1 MTAKREPKALTKR
14 AVDDAQP
21 TDKQWILWDGGTS
34 AIPGFG
40 LRVSPGG
47 AKTYLVQYRMRGT
60 HVDRRYTIGRHGE
73 FTPAQA
79 RDRAMAIKQMVRS
92 GIDPR
97 DHHAALAEAA
107 ANDQRTSKERS
118 FGKVADSWLDSYKT
132 DRKGKPRR
140 ASSLRIAGTVV
151 RHFKSQFGEKRI
163 DKIGRGDVRAAI
175 DAIDAEKVA
184 MRSSAFSYG
193 RILWK
198 WAYEGELV
206 EDIPFAALSAP
217 AKPESRE
224 RVLAEAELPIIWR
237 ASRKVAYPFGPAFR
251 LMLITGQRRSEVLG
265 MTWAELDKE
274 ACTWTIPGDRTKNK
288 LPHVVPLS
296 DLAMIEVGAM
306 AGKPGAPPPDKWP
319 KSGLVFTTN
328 NKTAASGVSKAKA
341 RLDSEAATM
350 GKAEGVV
357 VEPWRLHDLRRTM
370 ATALESEGI
379 NPSTIE
385 AVLNHIAA
393 KRGKALG
400 AYARYD
406 YGPEKRAAL
415 DMWAGKVS
423 ALVAPK
429 AIESAAG

>member
-1 MTAKREPKALTKR
+1 MTTKREPRALTKR
-14 AVDDAQP
+14 AVDEAQP

-47 AKTYLVQYRMRGT
+47 AKTYIVQYRLRGT
-60 HVDRRYTIGRHGE
+60 STDQRYTIGRHGE
-73 FTPAQA
+73 FTPSQA
-79 RDRAMAIKQMVRS
+79 RDRAMEIKQMVRA
-92 GIDPR
+92 GVDPR
-97 DHHAALAEAA
+97 DHHAQLIEAA
-107 ANDQRTSKERS
+107 ANDQKAAKERS
-118 FGKVADSWLDSYKT
+118 FSKVADAWLDSYKT

-151 RHFKSQFGEKRI
+151 RHLKDRLGDKRI
-163 DKIGRGDVRAAI
+163 DKIGRGDVTAAL
-175 DAIDAEKVA
+175 DAISPGKVA
-184 MRSSAFSYG
+184 MRSSMFSYG

-198 WAYEGELV
+198 WAHARELV
-206 EDIPFAALSAP
+206 DDIPFAALSAP

-237 ASRKVAYPFGPAFR
+237 ASRKVDYPFGPAFR
-251 LMLITGQRRSEVLG
+251 LLLITGQRRSEVLG
-265 MTWAELDKE
+265 MCWEELDK
-274 ACTWTIPGDRTKNK
+274 AGATWLIPGDRTKNK
-288 LPHVVPLS
+288 QPHAVPLS
-296 DLAMIEVGAM
+296 DLAMTEIGAL
-306 AGKPGAPPPDKWP
+306 ATKPGVPLPDKWP

-350 GKAEGVV
+350 AKAEGVPV
-357 VEPWRLHDLRRTM
+357 DAWRLHDLRRTM
-370 ATALESEGI
+370 ATALESEGV

-415 DMWAGKVS
+415 DLWAGKVTS
-423 ALVAPK
+423 LIAPK
-429 AIESAAG
+429 AVVAETA